1 LVPLTELK
9 HARIASSYYLVGGR
23 EQLCWLLRVV
33 LLRFTSRA
41 HSLRTGEDA
50 DNAYLSIDGFA
61 AEFDVRPSILRRLAR
76 SGLVTV
82 IRAEDAKRSP
92 VRMSVADVKP
102 LLKQLRDAIGENE
115 AAGLLGLSVHVL
127 TSLAPKGAAP
137 LITAA
142 RSIGPGEAPWAAI
155 ISAILAGQV
164 EMFADAGRRTTRWP
178 CWTSESSPKS
188 SAATSP
194 GPATP
199 GIRNGSATQ
208 PPPRC

>member
-9 HARIASSYYLVGGR
+9 HARIPSSYYLVGGR

-92 VRMSVADVKP
+92 VRMSLADVKP
-102 LLKQLRDAIGENE
+102 LLKQLRVEALACQEGMNLIRAARNE
-115 AAGLLGLSVHVL
+115 AAFMS
-127 TSLAPKGAAP
+127 
-137 LITAA
+137 
-142 RSIGPGEAPWAAI
+142 
-155 ISAILAGQV
+155 
-164 EMFADAGRRTTRWP
+164 
-178 CWTSESSPKS
+178 
-188 SAATSP
+188 
-194 GPATP
+194 
-199 GIRNGSATQ
+199 IRNGFIFVVLAISVVLLGATLSR
-208 PPPRC
+208 PRQNPLNAKFGLLRSSSSSIQKANTASVHGCALGVFALQFIVTTGKLRTRRKKCSRG